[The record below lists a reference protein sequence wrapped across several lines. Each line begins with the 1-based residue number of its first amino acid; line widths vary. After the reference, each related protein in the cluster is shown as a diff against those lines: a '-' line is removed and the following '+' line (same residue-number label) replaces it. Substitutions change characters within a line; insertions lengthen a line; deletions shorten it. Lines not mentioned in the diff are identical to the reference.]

1 MNLKKICFLGVLVFL
16 SACSNMTEYGE
27 TVKNTAGGT
36 CANGVGGCT
45 ADEDRS
51 GDFVNY

>member
-1 MNLKKICFLGVLVFL
+1 MYFKPVLILIIIVLLNACTNLG
-16 SACSNMTEYGE
+16 EYGE
-27 TVKNTAGGT
+27 AVKNTAGQT
-36 CANGVGGCT
+36 CPNGVGGCT